1 MSKTYTQLYYHLVF
15 STKDRQAWLAA
26 TWREELWAVIGEIVS
41 NQGGLLL
48 SRGGVEDHVHLLV
61 GLRAAPSLAE
71 VVKAVKGAT
80 SRWINQYKLG
90 GEFAWQVGYAAF
102 TVSHG
107 SLARVMRYLENQASH
122 HARVDPREEFTRL
135 IERHGLA
142 E

>member
-41 NQGGLLL
+41 IQGGLLL

-71 VVKAVKGAT
+71 VVKAIKGAT
-80 SRWINQYKLG
+80 SRWINQHKLG

-102 TVSHG
+102 TVSH
-107 SLARVMRYLENQASH
+107 SNLARVERYVENQLTH
-122 HARVDPREEFTRL
+122 HALHDSRAELTQL
-135 IERHGLA
+135 IERHGLD